1 MIFQRALR
9 RELASAAGATFTV
22 LFSILLTWMLIGILG
37 KAAGGKVASADVMSL
52 MLFSSLMQLP
62 TILILTGFISVL
74 MVVTRS
80 YKESEMVV
88 WFASGLSLS
97 RWIAPVLSFGLPLVI
112 AIGALSLYAT
122 PWAQQKS
129 DAYVARFEKREDLQ
143 KVTPGQF
150 RESAGSN
157 RIFFV
162 EGVSGEKNVVQN
174 VFVNTVDAKGS
185 AVVVVAKEGVINTD
199 ATGSRFLVLKEG
211 RRYQGIPTQ
220 ADFQTMEFEQYIMRI
235 ESKQQE
241 LGADLGVRAMS
252 TMALIAANNQFTMAE
267 LMWRVSAPLI
277 ALLLI
282 LLAIPLGFVNPRA
295 GSSANLIVA
304 LLIFFS
310 YSNLTKVLRS
320 EREAGPPE
328 LRHGLVAAAPAGPA
342 GRGGAVRLAPECES
356 PLSSAGPA
364 GVLQACALRRQ
375 IRVKRTR
382 NEDLTALFCGLDI
395 PGGVLRAAR
404 FPGAAGLHRPDGRT
418 AQSGPQRLYHPVRLS
433 LCAGAGAWPRV

>member
-22 LFSILLTWMLIGILG
+22 LFSILLTWTLIGILG
-37 KAAGGKVASADVMSL
+37 KAAGGKIASSDVL
-52 MLFSSLMQLP
+52 ALIAFSALMQLP

-97 RWIAPVLSFGLPLVI
+97 RWIAPVLSFGLPLVALI
-112 AIGALSLYAT
+112 ASLSLYAT

-129 DAYVARFEKREDLQ
+129 DEYVARFEKREDLQ

-162 EGVSGEKNVVQN
+162 EGGGGEKNVVHN
-174 VFVNTVDAKGS
+174 VFVNTVDAKGT

-199 ATGSRFLVLKEG
+199 AAGSRFLVLKNG
-211 RRYQGIPTQ
+211 RRYQGVPNQ

-235 ESKQQE
+235 ESKQQA
-241 LGADLGVRAMS
+241 LGADLSVRAMS
-252 TMALIAANNQFTMAE
+252 TVALIAANNQYTMAE
-267 LMWRVSAPLI
+267 LMWRISAPLI
-277 ALLLI
+277 ALMLV

-295 GSSANLIVA
+295 GSSTNLIIA

-310 YSNLTKVLRS
+310 YSNLTKVI
-320 EREAGPPE
+320 EAS
-328 LRHGLVAAAPAGPA
+328 VKQ
-342 GRGGAVRLAPECES
+342 GRLDFGMAWWPLHLA
-356 PLSSAGPA
+356 A
-364 GVLQACALRRQ
+364 GVT
-375 IRVKRTR
+375 VVM
-382 NEDLTALFCGLDI
+382 LFAWRLN
-395 PGGVLRAAR
+395 VN
-404 FPGAAGLHRPDGRT
+404 HR
-418 AQSGPQRLYHPVRLS
+418 YHPLVLLASFKRARR
-433 LCAGAGAWPRV
+433 AGKTSEAASK